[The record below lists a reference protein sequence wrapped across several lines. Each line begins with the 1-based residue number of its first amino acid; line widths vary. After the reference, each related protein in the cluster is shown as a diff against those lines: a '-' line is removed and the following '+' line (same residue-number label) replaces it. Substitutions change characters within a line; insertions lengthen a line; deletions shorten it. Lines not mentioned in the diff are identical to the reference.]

1 MRQGAR
7 SHAFLYVRL
16 LGVQLAGK
24 RDIEERFLKDEL
36 SDYRLYKTIENGEK
50 DRTLKKLVAKLSETE
65 LRHAGIW
72 GSLLGEK
79 RIEKVE
85 IPFKAKLR
93 LVTYPIVRKLLGIA
107 FVTKL
112 LERNEAN
119 GLAEYKELLAGKE
132 LGRAELD
139 KVRDIIGDE
148 EQHEKLLLEQTQRHE
163 ARLNYTKSIVFGMND
178 GLVEILAV
186 IAGLAMVSTSSVIV
200 AISGII
206 VGVSGTLSMAAGAYI
221 SSKSEK
227 VVETSLNEGHATQT
241 KPLKEAYYTGIF
253 YFLGAIVA
261 TYPFILGAVGYIGVL
276 ESVVSVAIVL
286 SIAST
291 LIAVISD
298 TSVKR
303 RIMEMLTVSL
313 GAAAVTAI
321 IGLVVRMVFG
331 IAIS

>member
-1 MRQGAR
+1 MRSGPWLQG
-7 SHAFLYVRL
+7 VRL
-16 LGVQLAGK
+16 ASK
-24 RDIEERFLKDEL
+24 KDIEERFLKDEI
-36 SDYRLYKTIENGEK
+36 SDYKLYEAIERNEK
-50 DRTLKKLVAKLSETE
+50 DRSLKSLVTKLKDTE
-65 LRHAGIW
+65 LKHAKIW
-72 GSLLGEK
+72 GSLLGARRMEN
-79 RIEKVE
+79 VE
-85 IPFKAKLR
+85 IPFRAKLR
-93 LVTYPIVRKLLGIA
+93 LVTYPLVRKALGIA

-119 GLAEYKELLAGKE
+119 GLAEYKELLVKKELSSKE
-132 LGRAELD
+132 LG
-139 KVRDIIGDE
+139 KIKHIISEE
-148 EQHEKLLLEQTQRHE
+148 EQHEKLMLEQAQKHE

-186 IAGLAMVSTSSVIV
+186 IAGLAMVSTSSIIV

-227 VVETSLNEGHATQT
+227 VVETSLNEKHATQT
-241 KPLKEAYYTGIF
+241 KPSKEAYYTGIF
-253 YFLGAIVA
+253 YFLGAVVA

-276 ESVVSVAIVL
+276 ESVISVAIVL

-298 TSVKR
+298 TSIKR
-303 RIMEMLTVSL
+303 RIIEMLTVSL
-313 GAAAVTAI
+313 GAALITTI
-321 IGLVVRMVFG
+321 IGLVVRLVFG

>member
-1 MRQGAR
+1 MRFCFHNR
-7 SHAFLYVRL
+7 I
-16 LGVQLAGK
+16 GVQLPGK
-24 RDIEERFLKDEL
+24 KEIEERFLKDEL
-36 SDYRLYKTIENGEK
+36 SDYRLYKAIEAEEK
-50 DRTLKKLVAKLSETE
+50 DKSLKSLVAKLKDTE
-65 LRHAGIW
+65 LKHAKIW
-72 GSLLGEK
+72 GSLLGK
-79 RIEKVE
+79 KSIEGVE
-85 IPFKAKLR
+85 IPFKARLR

-119 GLAEYKELLAGKE
+119 GLEEYKELLSGRE
-132 LGRAELD
+132 LGSVELG
-139 KVRDIIGDE
+139 KVRSIIGDE
-148 EQHEKLLLEQTQRHE
+148 EHHEKLLLEQTQKHE

-186 IAGLAMVSTSSVIV
+186 IAGLAMVATSSVIV

-227 VVETSLNEGHATQT
+227 VVETSLNEKVSMQT
-241 KPLKEAYYTGIF
+241 KPSKEAYYTGIF
-253 YFLGAIVA
+253 YFLGAVVA

-276 ESVVSVAIVL
+276 ESVISVAVVL

-291 LIAVISD
+291 LIAIISD
-298 TSVKR
+298 TSIKR
-303 RIMEMLTVSL
+303 RIIEMLTVSL

-321 IGLVVRMVFG
+321 IGLVVRIAFG

>member
-1 MRQGAR
+1 MT
-7 SHAFLYVRL
+7 S
-16 LGVQLAGK
+16 K
-24 RDIEERFLKDEL
+24 KEIEERFLKDEL
-36 SDYRLYKTIENGEK
+36 SDYKLYKVIEVGEK
-50 DRTLKKLVAKLSETE
+50 DRTLKRLVAKLSETE
-65 LRHAGIW
+65 LRHAKIW
-72 GSLLGEK
+72 GSLLGE
-79 RIEKVE
+79 RHIENVE
-85 IPFKAKLR
+85 IPFKSKLR
-93 LVTYPIVRKLLGIA
+93 LITYPIVRKILGIA

-119 GLAEYKELLAGKE
+119 GLAEYKELLKGRE
-132 LGRAELD
+132 LGSAELE
-139 KVRDIIGDE
+139 KIKSIIGDE
-148 EQHEKLLLEQTQRHE
+148 ESHEKLMLEQTQRHE

-186 IAGLAMVSTSSVIV
+186 IAGLAMVSTSSIIV

-227 VVETSLNEGHATQT
+227 VVEKSLNEEYITQT
-241 KPLKEAYYTGIF
+241 KPSKEAYYTGIF

-261 TYPFILGAVGYIGVL
+261 TYPFIFGAVGYVGVL
-276 ESVVSVAIVL
+276 ESVISVAIVL

-298 TSVKR
+298 TSIKR
-303 RIMEMLTVSL
+303 RIIEMLTVSL
-313 GAAAVTAI
+313 GAAAVTTI
-321 IGLVVRMVFG
+321 IGLIVRIVFG